1 MAARSCEGSK
11 AVRSLMLS
19 SWGSALLSLC
29 WHKVRTKFWLR
40 FTGTTNVKLAIT
52 RPAGKGTLLADQL
65 EAQGISCD
73 CTPVL
78 ELVKLPVS
86 ETELAPVTDADLLIF
101 ISQDA
106 VHYLAQHQP
115 NFSADCQFFAVGDK
129 TAAAIEACFDRKA
142 CVPQQHDSE
151 GLLALA
157 ALQQVEGKRV
167 VVVKGR
173 GGRTLISKMLKQR
186 GALVSHCVVY
196 ERIPAAT
203 GSDIWLDHWQRL
215 GIDGIVITSNAAID
229 AIFNT
234 QQSELLNWLS
244 SRRFYLVSQRSAEYL
259 REQYAIEDKQIAISA
274 GADNNAL
281 LACIMDNQPRQ
292 GGTMTEQ
299 QQSHSGPQSSGKTS
313 KPVNASE
320 KISKTAVLALL
331 VALASGT
338 GAGGVYYLGQQQLHQ
353 YQQTLAQLGSEN
365 QQLLTELA
373 ASKQALSALRGE
385 VTEREQQVA
394 QQLSVQTRE
403 LEQRLQNTL
412 QAAKQQLGGAQK
424 AEITALIRTAEFQ
437 ANIQK
442 HYLAAAATLT
452 RLNDLMREQSNTSAV
467 QTAIAAD
474 LALLHAQPKP
484 QLEALYLDL
493 HGYVA
498 QADDLPLQV
507 MTKPAE
513 QQSEQ
518 SELTEQVSDWKAN
531 VWRSW
536 LKIQDQF
543 IKVRSHDKPVIDPLL
558 DAEEQQLI
566 RAQLSSYLRQAQTAL
581 MQQQQSIYFT
591 ALEGAGAT
599 LARYY
604 RTEDSAVVAMQAGL
618 KALQRKE
625 FAAPTALEL
634 QAPQAVKEWL
644 Q

>member
-1 MAARSCEGSK
+1 M
-11 AVRSLMLS
+11 
-19 SWGSALLSLC
+19 
-29 WHKVRTKFWLR
+29 
-40 FTGTTNVKLAIT
+40 KLAIT
-52 RPAGKGTLLADQL
+52 RPAGKGTLLAQQL
-65 EAQGISCD
+65 EAQGVQCD

-86 ETELAPVTDADLLIF
+86 EAELAPIVDAEQLIF

-115 NFSADCQFFAVGDK
+115 DFSPDCQFFAVGEQ
-129 TAAAIEACFDRKA
+129 TAAAIEACFGRRA
-142 CVPQQHDSE
+142 RVPKQHDSE
-151 GLLALA
+151 GLLALPE
-157 ALQQVEGKRV
+157 LQQVEDKRV

-173 GGRTLISKMLKQR
+173 GGRTLISQMLKQR
-186 GALVSHCVVY
+186 GALLSHCVVY

-203 GSDIWLDHWQRL
+203 GSDIWLDHWQRQ

-274 GADNNAL
+274 GADNDAL

-299 QQSHSGPQSSGKTS
+299 QQSHSGPQSSGKAT
-313 KPVNASE
+313 KPAAVSDN
-320 KISKTAVLALL
+320 KVSKTAVLALL
-331 VALASGT
+331 VALASGA
-338 GAGGVYYLGQQQLHQ
+338 GAAGVYYLGQQQLTQ
-353 YQQTLAQLGSEN
+353 YQQAVAQLNRDN
-365 QQLLTELA
+365 QQLR
-373 ASKQALSALRGE
+373 QALSASEQSLAALNAQ
-385 VTEREQQVA
+385 VSEREKQVA
-394 QQLSVQTRE
+394 KQLSAQTQE
-403 LEQRLQNTL
+403 LEQRLQSTL
-412 QAAKQQLGGAQK
+412 QAAKKQLGGAQK
-424 AEITALIRTAEFQ
+424 AEINALIRSAEFQ
-437 ANIQK
+437 ANIQR

-452 RLNDLMREQSNTSAV
+452 RLHDLVRSQSNTAAV

-474 LALLHAQPKP
+474 LALLNAQPKP
-484 QLEALYLDL
+484 QQEALYLDL
-493 HGYVA
+493 HGYIS
-498 QADDLPLQV
+498 QADKLPLQV
-507 MTKPAE
+507 MTKPA
-513 QQSEQ
+513 QQHSEQ

-531 VWRSW
+531 AWRSW

-558 DAEEQQLI
+558 DGEEQQLI

-581 MQQQQSIYFT
+581 MQHQQSVYFT
-591 ALEGAGAT
+591 ALEGASAT

-604 RTEDSAVVAMQAGL
+604 RTQDSAVAAMQTGL
-618 KALQRKE
+618 KVLQQQE
-625 FAAPTALEL
+625 FATQRVLEL
-634 QAPQAVKEWL
+634 QTPQAVKEWL